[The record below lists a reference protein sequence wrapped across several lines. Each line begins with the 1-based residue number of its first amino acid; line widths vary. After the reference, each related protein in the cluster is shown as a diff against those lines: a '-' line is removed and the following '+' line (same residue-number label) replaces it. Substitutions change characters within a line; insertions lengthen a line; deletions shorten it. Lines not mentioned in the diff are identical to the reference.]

1 MKYSDLSREEWQA
14 VKSLTYDRS
23 IVIKKIDNGSCVVE
37 WDRNDYVTEAERQL
51 KFTEAL
57 ETLD

>member
-1 MKYSDLSREEWQA
+1 MKYSDLSREEWQV

-23 IVIKKIDNGSCVVE
+23 IVIKKIDKGSCVVE

-51 KFTEAL
+51 KVTEAL

>member
-1 MKYSDLSREEWQA
+1 M
-14 VKSLTYDRS
+14 
-23 IVIKKIDNGSCVVE
+23 IKKIDNGSCVVE